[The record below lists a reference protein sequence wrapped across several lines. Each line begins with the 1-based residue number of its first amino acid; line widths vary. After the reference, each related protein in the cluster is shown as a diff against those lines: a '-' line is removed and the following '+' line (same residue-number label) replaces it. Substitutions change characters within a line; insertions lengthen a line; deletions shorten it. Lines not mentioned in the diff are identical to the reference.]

1 MKTIRV
7 QRRFVNR
14 RNLNNHVVPEIRIS
28 GKWIED
34 MGFKIGDDL
43 QIIYRS
49 GEIRI
54 IAQSHV
60 YQCIDL
66 YRHL

>member
-14 RNLNNHVVPEIRIS
+14 RSMNNQVVPEIRIS

-34 MGFKIGDDL
+34 VGFRIGDDL
-43 QIIYRS
+43 QIIYGS

-54 IAQSHV
+54 TAKSHV

-66 YRHL
+66 

>member
-14 RNLNNHVVPEIRIS
+14 RSMNNQVVPEIRIS

-34 MGFKIGDDL
+34 VGFRIGDDL
-43 QIIYRS
+43 QIIYGS

-54 IAQSHV
+54 TANHMYINV
-60 YQCIDL
+60 LICKDL
-66 YRHL
+66 

>member
-14 RNLNNHVVPEIRIS
+14 RSLNNQVVPEIRIS

-34 MGFKIGDDL
+34 VGFRIGDDL
-43 QIIYRS
+43 QIIYGS

-54 IAQSHV
+54 TAKSHV

-66 YRHL
+66 